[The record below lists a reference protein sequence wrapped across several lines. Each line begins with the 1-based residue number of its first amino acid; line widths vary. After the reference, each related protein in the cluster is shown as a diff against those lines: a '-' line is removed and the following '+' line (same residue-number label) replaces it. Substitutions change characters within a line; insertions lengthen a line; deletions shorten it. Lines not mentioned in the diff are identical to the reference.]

1 VTGVWRMAVSY
12 VDDYKEMKEKILS
25 YKDLEV
31 WKNGVKLAKD
41 IYWLT
46 ETFLYHELYALT
58 SQLRRAAVS
67 VSSNIAEGYVR
78 NSTKEFVHF
87 LYISLGS
94 LAEIDTQLQLAKE
107 LNYTENTEELQ
118 NFIEMQMQQIRS
130 FINALKKNINKL
142 ITIF

>member
-1 VTGVWRMAVSY
+1 MDGDWWMVVSY

-41 IYWLT
+41 IYGLT
-46 ETFLYHELYALT
+46 ETFPYHELYALT

-130 FINALKKNINKL
+130 FINALKRKI
-142 ITIF
+142 

>member
-1 VTGVWRMAVSY
+1 
-12 VDDYKEMKEKILS
+12 MKEKILS

-67 VSSNIAEGYVR
+67 VSSNIAEGYVK

>member
-1 VTGVWRMAVSY
+1 MAVSY

-67 VSSNIAEGYVR
+67 VSSNIAEGYVK

-130 FINALKKNINKL
+130 FINALKRKI
-142 ITIF
+142 

>member
-1 VTGVWRMAVSY
+1 MAVSY

-67 VSSNIAEGYVR
+67 VSSNIAEGYVK

>member
-1 VTGVWRMAVSY
+1 
-12 VDDYKEMKEKILS
+12 MKEKILS

>member
-1 VTGVWRMAVSY
+1 MAGDWWMVVSY

-130 FINALKKNINKL
+130 FINALKRKI
-142 ITIF
+142 

>member
-1 VTGVWRMAVSY
+1 MAGDWWMVVSY

-41 IYWLT
+41 IYGLT
-46 ETFLYHELYALT
+46 EMFPYHELYALT

-130 FINALKKNINKL
+130 FINALKRKI
-142 ITIF
+142 

>member
-1 VTGVWRMAVSY
+1 MAVSY

-78 NSTKEFVHF
+78 NSIKEFVHF

>member
-1 VTGVWRMAVSY
+1 MAVSY

-67 VSSNIAEGYVR
+67 VSSNIAEGYVK

-118 NFIEMQMQQIRS
+118 NFIEMQMKQIRS

>member
-1 VTGVWRMAVSY
+1 MAVSY

-130 FINALKKNINKL
+130 FINALKRKI
-142 ITIF
+142 

>member
-1 VTGVWRMAVSY
+1 MAVSY

-118 NFIEMQMQQIRS
+118 NFIEMQMKQIRS
-130 FINALKKNINKL
+130 FINALKRKI
-142 ITIF
+142 

>member
-1 VTGVWRMAVSY
+1 MVVSY

-41 IYWLT
+41 IYRLT

-78 NSTKEFVHF
+78 NSIKEFVHF

-118 NFIEMQMQQIRS
+118 NFIEMQMKQIRS
-130 FINALKKNINKL
+130 FINALKRKI
-142 ITIF
+142 

>member
-1 VTGVWRMAVSY
+1 MTGVWRMAVSY

-67 VSSNIAEGYVR
+67 VSSNIAEGYVK

>member
-1 VTGVWRMAVSY
+1 MTGVWRMAVSY

-130 FINALKKNINKL
+130 FINALKRKI
-142 ITIF
+142 